1 MAKLLAPVTNF
12 EGVVGA
18 VRAGADEIY
27 CGVKIAGVEY
37 VGLSTRPS
45 TCSLS
50 TYDELGKIVR
60 YAHDHGVK
68 ALVTTELPFMTKE
81 IEKEIKNS
89 ISCCVEK
96 GIDAL
101 IASDIGIL
109 LLAKDMNIGIP
120 IYASTYLA
128 SMNYEAVEFLK
139 KLGAKRVVL
148 ERHVAID
155 EVKEIVERCKDV
167 EIEVFVHGPGCSN
180 INVNCYGCTEY
191 VDLNV
196 HGPPTFAFTLCRLP
210 YDIYKIRE
218 DAPMKVGSEQILD
231 AFSFCSLCHLPALVQ
246 TGVNN
251 FKIVGR
257 GAPAKFVEETTRIYR
272 ELLDLIENNQLD
284 LFQKKLESFKSQKYS
299 ASLPPNSCVQKRCYY
314 MPFFHAPYKIPIS
327 PSSGKG
333 AEQK

>member
-1 MAKLLAPVTNF
+1 MAKLLAPVTSF

-18 VRAGADEIY
+18 VRAGADEVY
-27 CGVKIAGVEY
+27 CGVKIPGVEY

-45 TCSLS
+45 NCSLS
-50 TYDELGKIVR
+50 SYDELGKIVR

-68 ALVTTELPFMTKE
+68 AFVTTELPYMTKE

-89 ISCCVEK
+89 ISYCVEK

-109 LLAKDMNIGIP
+109 LLAKEMNIGIP

-128 SMNYEAVEFLK
+128 SMNYESVDFLK

-155 EVKEIVERCKDV
+155 EIREIVKRCKDV
-167 EIEVFVHGPGCSN
+167 EVEVFIHGPGCSN
-180 INVNCYGCTEY
+180 INVNCYGCTQY
-191 VDLNV
+191 VDLSV
-196 HGPPTFAFTLCRLP
+196 RGPPTFAFTLCRLP
-210 YDIYKIRE
+210 YDIYKIHE
-218 DAPMKVGSEQILD
+218 DTQMKVGCENILD
-231 AFSFCSLCHLPALVQ
+231 AFSFCSLCQLPALVR

-257 GAPAKFVEETTRIYR
+257 GAPAKFVEETTRIYH
-272 ELLDLIENNQLD
+272 ELLNLIETDQLD
-284 LFQKKLESFKSQKYS
+284 LFQKKLESIRSQKYS
-299 ASLPPNSCVQKRCYY
+299 VSLPPNSCVQKRCYY
-314 MPFFHAPYKIPIS
+314 MPFFHAPYKIPVS
-327 PSSGKG
+327 PSLGKG
-333 AEQK
+333 AVQK